1 MTDTVTPEQRRAIVG
16 ALLLVLL
23 LSALDQTIVST
34 AMPRIIEQLQGLEYY
49 SWVAT
54 AYLLTSTV
62 SVPIYGK
69 LSDLFGRKPILVFGI
84 VLFLIGSALC
94 GLSGEFGPLP
104 LLGGGMMQLI
114 VFRALQGLGGGA
126 LFMSAFVI
134 IADLFPPRERGKAM
148 GIFGA
153 AFGLA
158 SIVGPAIGGFFTDH
172 GTVTLFGHEVAG
184 WRWVFYVNLP
194 LGLVAL
200 GVVLAR
206 MPLLHHGA
214 TGRIDFAGAA
224 LVILAFVPLLLA
236 LSIGG
241 TQYAWDS
248 REIITLLAVAAIAFV
263 AFIVVET
270 RVDHPIV
277 PMTLFRNRVMATC
290 SLAGFLLG
298 MVFFGIIL
306 FIPLYM
312 QVVQGVSATN
322 SGFAMLPMMGGLIF
336 GSIASGHLVSR
347 IGRYKPFIV
356 GGTLLLSVGV
366 ILLTQIGPD
375 TTVIDLDWRLALVG
389 LGLGPTQS
397 LFNMAVQNA
406 VSPRE
411 TGVATSTMQ
420 FCRQIGSTVGVAL
433 FGTLLTHHLTLQL
446 QERVPAF
453 PGMQAIGKVD
463 LGTAQSM
470 AMNAHLLDER
480 VDSAMTERYALID
493 RAYRGDRLAVVAL
506 LADPQ
511 LAPAIQADLEAGGLQ
526 PGIHVQLESLAA
538 TIERGLAGG
547 EKGVTALLAHQDIPA
562 DLRTELANI
571 PTRALQ
577 DPASLEGIA
586 ARYRETISGNEARL
600 VAAAI
605 TARLAD
611 IRTQLT
617 TEGQELAA
625 RIDRGTK
632 ESFAHSIAATFMG
645 CIGIVLFAFL
655 VVLFVPELP
664 LRARTMETGGVP
676 AEA

>member
-1 MTDTVTPEQRRAIVG
+1 MIETVTPEQRRAVVG

-104 LLGGGMMQLI
+104 LLGGGMTQLI
-114 VFRALQGLGGGA
+114 AFRALQGLGGGA

-194 LGLVAL
+194 LGLAAL
-200 GVVLAR
+200 GVVLAK

-214 TGRIDFAGAA
+214 TGRIDFPGAA
-224 LVILAFVPLLLA
+224 LVVLAFVPLLLA

-241 TQYAWDS
+241 TQYAWNS
-248 REIITLLAVAAIAFV
+248 REIITLFAVAALAFV
-263 AFIVVET
+263 AFIVVEV
-270 RVDHPIV
+270 RVDNPIV
-277 PMTLFRNRVMATC
+277 PMSLFRNKVMATC
-290 SLAGFLLG
+290 SLAGFMLG
-298 MVFFGIIL
+298 MAFFGIIM
-306 FIPLYM
+306 FMPLYM
-312 QVVQGVSATN
+312 QVVQGVSATS
-322 SGFAMLPMMGGLIF
+322 SGFAMLPLMGGLIF
-336 GSIASGHLVSR
+336 GSIASGRLVARS
-347 IGRYKPFIV
+347 GRYKPFIV

-366 ILLTQIGPD
+366 ILLTRIGPD
-375 TTVIDLDWRLALVG
+375 TTVLDLDWRLALVG

-406 VSPRE
+406 VSARE

-420 FCRQIGSTVGVAL
+420 FCRQIGSTVGVAI

-446 QERVPAF
+446 QEKVPAL
-453 PGMQAIGKVD
+453 PGAQVVERVD
-463 LGTAQSM
+463 LGTAQTL

-480 VDSAMTERYALID
+480 VDSAMAARYALID
-493 RAYRGDRLAVVAL
+493 QAYHGDQEATAAL

-511 LAPAIQADLEAGGLQ
+511 LAPRIHDDLEAGGLR
-526 PGIHVQLESLAA
+526 PGIHAELESLVVA
-538 TIERGLAGG
+538 IEQGLAAG
-547 EKGVTALLAHQDIPA
+547 EKGVTALLAREDIPA

-577 DPASLEGIA
+577 DPTSLKGIA
-586 ARYRETISGNEARL
+586 AGYRESITGNELPL
-600 VAAAI
+600 VEAAT

-611 IRTQLT
+611 IRQQLT
-617 TEGQELAA
+617 IQGEELAA

-632 ESFAHSIAATFMG
+632 ESFAHSIAATFTV
-645 CIGIVLFAFL
+645 CIGIVLFAL
-655 VVLFVPELP
+655 MVVLFIPELP
-664 LRARTMETGGVP
+664 LASRTVESSGTP
-676 AEA
+676 A